1 MLVNSARGEVPL
13 KIGTAEVVLCA
24 EMQRMAM
31 FSDRLGNT
39 GLKTIFQRL
48 SESDVSALY
57 SFIDCFTIDGDVA
70 KLKAEIKTFEDLAK
84 IQEAALKVLEI
95 FTEKPSSKKE

>member
-13 KIGTAEVVLCA
+13 EIGTAKVVLCA
-24 EMQRMAM
+24 EMQRMAF
-31 FSDRLGNT
+31 FSDRLGNP

-57 SFIDCFTIDGDVA
+57 GFVDCFTIDGDVA

-95 FTEKPSSKKE
+95 FTSPSSKKE

>member
-13 KIGTAEVVLCA
+13 EIGTAKVVLCA
-24 EMQRMAM
+24 EMQRMAF
-31 FSDRLGNT
+31 FSDRLGNP

-57 SFIDCFTIDGDVA
+57 SFVDCFTIDGDAA

-95 FTEKPSSKKE
+95 FTSPSSKKE